1 LAVKLRLMRM
11 GRKKR
16 PFYRVIA
23 IDSRS
28 PRDGK
33 YLEKLGTYNPLTEP
47 LEVSINEERALY
59 WLGVGAIP
67 SDTVKS
73 LLRREGILYKWDL
86 IRKKLSEEEMDEK
99 MKLWEV
105 IQLERQKKLLAKLEE
120 KKSQATKKSEEQ
132 KAKTEEQEKKEGKKA
147 EAKETVAAVDAQVDA
162 EVAEKTVDEKVV
174 PENVNDEVEAV
185 VEEKPAVEDVKAK
198 AQTPEPK
205 SENESESPEEV
216 R

>member
-1 LAVKLRLMRM
+1 M

-86 IRKKLSEEEMDEK
+86 IRKKLSEEELDEK
-99 MKLWEV
+99 MKLWDV
-105 IQLERQKKLLAKLEE
+105 I
-120 KKSQATKKSEEQ
+120 KSEATKKSEEQ
-132 KAKTEEQEKKEGKKA
+132 KAKIEEQEKKEEKKA

-162 EVAEKTVDEKVV
+162 EVAEKTVEEKVV
-174 PENVNDEVEAV
+174 PEDVNDEVEAV
-185 VEEKPAVEDVKAK
+185 VEEKPAVEDVKA
-198 AQTPEPK
+198 QTPEPK

>member
-1 LAVKLRLMRM
+1 MAVKLRLMRM

-67 SDTVKS
+67 TDTVKS

-86 IRKKLSEEEMDEK
+86 IRKKLSEEELDEK
-99 MKLWEV
+99 MKLWDV
-105 IQLERQKKLLAKLEE
+105 IKLERQKKLQAKLEE

-132 KAKTEEQEKKEGKKA
+132 KAKIEEQEKKEEKKA

-162 EVAEKTVDEKVV
+162 EVAEKTVEEKVV
-174 PENVNDEVEAV
+174 PEDVNDEVEAV
-185 VEEKPAVEDVKAK
+185 VEEKPAVEDVKA
-198 AQTPEPK
+198 QTPEPK
-205 SENESESPEEV
+205 SENESESQEEV

>member
-1 LAVKLRLMRM
+1 M
-11 GRKKR
+11 GRKKK

-33 YLEKLGTYNPLTEP
+33 YLEKLGTYNPLVEP

-86 IRKKLSEEEMDEK
+86 IRKKLSEKEMDEK

-105 IQLERQKKLLAKLEE
+105 IQLERQKKIQAKLEE
-120 KKSQATKKSEEQ
+120 KKSQAAKISEEK
-132 KAKTEEQEKKEGKKA
+132 KAKIEEQEKKEVKKT
-147 EAKETVAAVDAQVDA
+147 EAKETVTIEVQVDA
-162 EVAEKTVDEKVV
+162 EVAEETVGEKVV
-174 PENVNDEVEAV
+174 PEEEVKDEVEA
-185 VEEKPAVEDVKAK
+185 VEEKPAVDDVKAQ
-198 AQTPEPK
+198 APEPK
-205 SENESESPEEV
+205 SENESETQDEESKEADSEKTDA
-216 R
+216 

>member
-1 LAVKLRLMRM
+1 M

-47 LEVSINEERALY
+47 LEVSINEERVLY

-86 IRKKLSEEEMDEK
+86 IRKKLSEEELDEK
-99 MKLWEV
+99 MKLWDV
-105 IQLERQKKLLAKLEE
+105 IKLERQKKLQAKLEE

-132 KAKTEEQEKKEGKKA
+132 KAKIEEQEKKEEKKA

-162 EVAEKTVDEKVV
+162 EVAEKTVEEKVV
-174 PENVNDEVEAV
+174 PEDVNDEVEAV
-185 VEEKPAVEDVKAK
+185 VEEKPAVEDVKA
-198 AQTPEPK
+198 QTPEPK

>member
-1 LAVKLRLMRM
+1 MAVKLRLMRM

-47 LEVSINEERALY
+47 LEVSINEERVLY

-86 IRKKLSEEEMDEK
+86 IRKKLSEEELDEK
-99 MKLWEV
+99 MKLWDV
-105 IQLERQKKLLAKLEE
+105 IKLERQKKLQAKLEE
-120 KKSQATKKSEEQ
+120 KKSEATKKSEEQ
-132 KAKTEEQEKKEGKKA
+132 KAKIEEQEKKEEKKA

-162 EVAEKTVDEKVV
+162 EVAEKTVEEKVV
-174 PENVNDEVEAV
+174 PEDVNDEVEAV
-185 VEEKPAVEDVKAK
+185 VEEKPAVEDVKA
-198 AQTPEPK
+198 QTPEPK

>member
-1 LAVKLRLMRM
+1 MRM

-86 IRKKLSEEEMDEK
+86 IRKKLSEEELDEK
-99 MKLWEV
+99 MKLWDV
-105 IQLERQKKLLAKLEE
+105 IKLERQKKLQAKLEE

-132 KAKTEEQEKKEGKKA
+132 KAKIEEQEKKEEKKA
-147 EAKETVAAVDAQVDA
+147 EAKETVAAVDAKVDA
-162 EVAEKTVDEKVV
+162 EVAEKTVEEKVV
-174 PENVNDEVEAV
+174 PEDVNDEVEAV
-185 VEEKPAVEDVKAK
+185 VEEKPAVEDVKV
-198 AQTPEPK
+198 QTPEPK
-205 SENESESPEEV
+205 SENESESQEEV

>member
-1 LAVKLRLMRM
+1 M

-67 SDTVKS
+67 TDTVKS

-86 IRKKLSEEEMDEK
+86 IRKKLSEEELDEK
-99 MKLWEV
+99 MKLWDV
-105 IQLERQKKLLAKLEE
+105 IKLERQKKLQAKLEE

-132 KAKTEEQEKKEGKKA
+132 KAKIEEQEKKEEKKA

-162 EVAEKTVDEKVV
+162 EVAEKTVEEKVV
-174 PENVNDEVEAV
+174 PEDVNDEVEAV
-185 VEEKPAVEDVKAK
+185 VEEKPAVEDVKA
-198 AQTPEPK
+198 QTPEPK
-205 SENESESPEEV
+205 SENESESQEEV

>member
-1 LAVKLRLMRM
+1 MAVKLRLMRM

-47 LEVSINEERALY
+47 LEVSINEERVLY

-86 IRKKLSEEEMDEK
+86 IRKKLSEEELDEK
-99 MKLWEV
+99 MKLWDV
-105 IQLERQKKLLAKLEE
+105 IKLERQKKLQAKLEE

-132 KAKTEEQEKKEGKKA
+132 KAKIEEQEKKEEKKA

-162 EVAEKTVDEKVV
+162 EVAEKTVEEKVV
-174 PENVNDEVEAV
+174 PEDVNDEVEAV
-185 VEEKPAVEDVKAK
+185 VEEKPAVEDVKA
-198 AQTPEPK
+198 QTPEPK

>member
-1 LAVKLRLMRM
+1 MAVKLRLMRM

-47 LEVSINEERALY
+47 LEVSINEEGALY

-73 LLRREGILYKWDL
+73 LLRREGMLYKWDL
-86 IRKKLSEEEMDEK
+86 IRKKLSEEEWDAK
-99 MKLWEV
+99 MKLWDV
-105 IQLERQKKLLAKLEE
+105 SKLERQKTLKANLDHKL
-120 KKSQATKKSEEQ
+120 SQAMKKSEEQ
-132 KAKTEEQEKKEGKKA
+132 K
-147 EAKETVAAVDAQVDA
+147 V
-162 EVAEKTVDEKVV
+162 
-174 PENVNDEVEAV
+174 
-185 VEEKPAVEDVKAK
+185 
-198 AQTPEPK
+198 K
-205 SENESESPEEV
+205 SE
-216 R
+216 

>member
-1 LAVKLRLMRM
+1 MAVKLRLMRM

-86 IRKKLSEEEMDEK
+86 IRKKLSEEELDEK
-99 MKLWEV
+99 MKLWDV
-105 IQLERQKKLLAKLEE
+105 IKLERQKKLQAKLEE

-132 KAKTEEQEKKEGKKA
+132 KAKIEEQEKKEEKKA

-162 EVAEKTVDEKVV
+162 EVAEKTVEEKVV
-174 PENVNDEVEAV
+174 PEDVNDEVEAV
-185 VEEKPAVEDVKAK
+185 VEEKPAVEDVKA
-198 AQTPEPK
+198 QTPEPK

>member
-1 LAVKLRLMRM
+1 MAVKLRLMRM

-86 IRKKLSEEEMDEK
+86 IRKKLSEEELDEK
-99 MKLWEV
+99 MKLWDV
-105 IQLERQKKLLAKLEE
+105 IKLERQKKLQAKLEE
-120 KKSQATKKSEEQ
+120 KKSEATKKSEEQ
-132 KAKTEEQEKKEGKKA
+132 KAKIEEQEKKEEKKA

-162 EVAEKTVDEKVV
+162 EVAEKTVEEKVV
-174 PENVNDEVEAV
+174 PEDVNDEVEAV
-185 VEEKPAVEDVKAK
+185 VEEKPAVEDVKA
-198 AQTPEPK
+198 QTPEPK